1 MSKTTYQIDTI
12 GTVQRQNGKVMIQI
26 NEPYRTALKGL
37 GDFSHV
43 YILLWASRYD
53 DNSHREARVVP
64 LPYAE
69 GVETGV
75 FANRSPVRPNPILV
89 SLCNINNVDESEG
102 IIELNDIDAFNDT
115 PVLDIKPY
123 YPVTDRVKEARIPDY
138 LIGWPEWF
146 PEEGIGLMPH
156 EA

>member
-1 MSKTTYQIDTI
+1 MTTFNIHSIGSVKQDGGKAAIHIDAAY
-12 GTVQRQNGKVMIQI
+12 KD
-26 NEPYRTALKGL
+26 ALKGL

-43 YILLWASRYD
+43 YVLFWADRYAD
-53 DNSHREARVVP
+53 AEHRSVQVVP

-89 SLCNINNVDESEG
+89 SLCAVESVDEAAGTVSV
-102 IIELNDIDAFNDT
+102 NAIDAFDDT
-115 PVLDIKPY
+115 PVLDLKPY
-123 YPVTDRVKEARIPDY
+123 YPVTDRVKAASIPDY
-138 LIGWPEWF
+138 LQGWLEWF

-156 EA
+156 ES